1 MITFTIIESPYG
13 THPDGTRADP
23 ATVERNLRY
32 VRAAMADCFR
42 RGEIPLASHALYTQ
56 PGVLDDT
63 KPEERAKGMGAGFAL
78 RAALASAE
86 GPYLVKTCV
95 YRDLGVTPGMIRGIE
110 ESRNDGVQVL
120 DCFLGE
126 GWDS

>member
-13 THPDGTRADP
+13 TNPDGTRADP

-63 KPEERAKGMGAGFAL
+63 KPEERAKGMDAGFMT
-78 RAALASAE
+78 RAALQE
-86 GPYLVKTCV
+86 CPYVVVQTAV
-95 YRDLGVTPGMIRGIE
+95 YLDLGVTSGMIHGMQDSAGSLVSIE
-110 ESRNDGVQVL
+110 QRR
-120 DCFLGE
+120 LGGE
-126 GWDS
+126 WS